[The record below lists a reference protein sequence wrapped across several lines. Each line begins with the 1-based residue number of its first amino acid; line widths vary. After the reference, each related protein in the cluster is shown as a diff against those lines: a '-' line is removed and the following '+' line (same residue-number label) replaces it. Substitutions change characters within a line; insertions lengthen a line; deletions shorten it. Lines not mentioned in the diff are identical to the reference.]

1 MRIMRRKK
9 RINFQIKKMY
19 LINEHPTFGDDGNVL
34 YRDYDGEVYGKLNG
48 RKIYF
53 KFITNEK
60 GNNYKIAFVNNT
72 PIKEGKEYKELRRTV
87 LIKTYSELHKML
99 AQWRIEG
106 FFKEEDRKEQERL
119 WKEEQERKAKKIKLG
134 EQISIEK
141 YLLNL

>member
-1 MRIMRRKK
+1 MKK
-9 RINFQIKKMY
+9 RINFKIKKMY
-19 LINEHPTFGDDGNVL
+19 LTQEFPTFGDDGNVL
-34 YRDYDGEVYGKLNG
+34 YRDYEGEVYGKLNG

-60 GNNYKIAFVNNT
+60 GNKYKIAFVNNT
-72 PIKEGKEYKELRRTV
+72 PIKEGKEYEELRRV
-87 LIKTYSELHKML
+87 ILIKTYSELHKIL

-119 WKEEQERKAKKIKLG
+119 WKEEQERKAKEIKLG

>member
-1 MRIMRRKK
+1 MKIIRRKK
-9 RINFQIKKMY
+9 RINFKIKEMY

-34 YRDYDGEVYGKLNG
+34 YRDYEGEVYGKLNG
-48 RKIYF
+48 KKIYF
-53 KFITNEK
+53 KFVTSEK
-60 GNNYKIAFVNNT
+60 GNSFRIAFLNST
-72 PIKEGKEYKELRRTV
+72 FKGGEEYKELRRIV
-87 LIKTYSELHKML
+87 LIKTYSELHRML

-119 WKEEQERKAKKIKLG
+119 WKEEQERKAKEIKLG

>member
-1 MRIMRRKK
+1 MRITGRKQ
-9 RINFQIKKMY
+9 RINFKIKEMY

-34 YRDYDGEVYGKLNG
+34 YRDYEGEVYGKLNNK
-48 RKIYF
+48 KIYF

-60 GNNYKIAFVNNT
+60 GNSFRIAFLNR
-72 PIKEGKEYKELRRTV
+72 PFKEGEEYKELRRII
-87 LIKTYSELHKML
+87 LIKTYSELHRML

-119 WKEEQERKAKKIKLG
+119 WKEEQERKAKEIKLG

>member
-1 MRIMRRKK
+1 MRIIGKKK
-9 RINFQIKKMY
+9 RINFKINEMY

-34 YRDYDGEVYGKLNG
+34 YRDYEGEVYGKLNG
-48 RKIYF
+48 KKIYF
-53 KFITNEK
+53 KFVTSEK
-60 GNNYKIAFVNNT
+60 GNSFRIAFLNST
-72 PIKEGKEYKELRRTV
+72 FKGGEEYKELRRIV
-87 LIKTYSELHKML
+87 LIKTYSELHRML

-119 WKEEQERKAKKIKLG
+119 WKEEQERKAKEIKLG

>member
-1 MRIMRRKK
+1 MRGKGLIEM
-9 RINFQIKKMY
+9 RINFKIKEMY

-34 YRDYDGEVYGKLNG
+34 YRDYEGEVYGRLNG
-48 RKIYF
+48 KKIYF
-53 KFITNEK
+53 KFVTSEK
-60 GNNYKIAFVNNT
+60 GNSFRIAFLNST
-72 PIKEGKEYKELRRTV
+72 FKGGEEYKELRRIV
-87 LIKTYSELHKML
+87 LIKTYSELHRML

-119 WKEEQERKAKKIKLG
+119 WKEEQERKAKEIKLG

>member
-1 MRIMRRKK
+1 MRIIGRKK
-9 RINFQIKKMY
+9 RINFKINEMY

-34 YRDYDGEVYGKLNG
+34 YRDYEGEVYGKLNG
-48 RKIYF
+48 EKIYF
-53 KFITNEK
+53 KFVTSEK
-60 GNNYKIAFVNNT
+60 GNSFRIAFLNST
-72 PIKEGKEYKELRRTV
+72 FKGGEEYKELRRIV
-87 LIKTYSELHKML
+87 LIKTYSELHRML

-119 WKEEQERKAKKIKLG
+119 WKEEQERKAKEIKLG

>member
-1 MRIMRRKK
+1 MKK
-9 RINFQIKKMY
+9 RINFKIKKMY
-19 LINEHPTFGDDGNVL
+19 LTQEFPTFGEEGNVIC
-34 YRDYDGEVYGKLNG
+34 RDYEGEVYGKLNG

-60 GNNYKIAFVNNT
+60 GNKYKIAFVNNT
-72 PIKEGKEYKELRRTV
+72 PIKEGKEYEELRRV
-87 LIKTYSELHKML
+87 ILIKTYSELHKIL

-119 WKEEQERKAKKIKLG
+119 WKEEQERKAKEIKLG

>member
-1 MRIMRRKK
+1 MRIIGRKK
-9 RINFQIKKMY
+9 RINFKINEMY

-34 YRDYDGEVYGKLNG
+34 YRDYEGEVYGKLNNK
-48 RKIYF
+48 KIYF

-60 GNNYKIAFVNNT
+60 GNSFRITFLNRPF
-72 PIKEGKEYKELRRTV
+72 KEGEEYKELRKIV
-87 LIKTYSELHKML
+87 LIKTYSELHRML
-99 AQWRIEG
+99 AQWRIES

-119 WKEEQERKAKKIKLG
+119 WKEEQERRAKEIKLG

>member
-1 MRIMRRKK
+1 MKIIRRKK
-9 RINFQIKKMY
+9 RINFKIKEMY

-34 YRDYDGEVYGKLNG
+34 YRDYEGEVYGKLNG
-48 RKIYF
+48 EKIYF
-53 KFITNEK
+53 KFVTSEK
-60 GNNYKIAFVNNT
+60 GNSFRIAFLNR
-72 PIKEGKEYKELRRTV
+72 PLKEGEEYKELRRTV

-119 WKEEQERKAKKIKLG
+119 WKEEQERKAKEIKLG

>member
-1 MRIMRRKK
+1 MRIIGRKK
-9 RINFQIKKMY
+9 RINFKINEMY

-34 YRDYDGEVYGKLNG
+34 YRDYEGEVYGKLNSK
-48 RKIYF
+48 KIYF
-53 KFITNEK
+53 KFVTSEK
-60 GNNYKIAFVNNT
+60 GNSFRIAFLNST
-72 PIKEGKEYKELRRTV
+72 FKGGEEHKELRRIV
-87 LIKTYSELHKML
+87 LIKTYSELHRML

-119 WKEEQERKAKKIKLG
+119 WKEEQERKAKEIKLG

>member
-9 RINFQIKKMY
+9 RINFQIKEMY
-19 LINEHPTFGDDGNVL
+19 LINEHPTFDKEGNVL
-34 YRDYDGEVYGKLNG
+34 YRDYEGEVYGKLNHK
-48 RKIYF
+48 KIYF
-53 KFITNEK
+53 KFVTNEK
-60 GNNYKIAFVNNT
+60 GNGFRIAFLNS
-72 PIKEGKEYKELRRTV
+72 PFKRGEEYKELRRTV
-87 LIKTYSELHKML
+87 LIKTYSELHRML

-119 WKEEQERKAKKIKLG
+119 WKEEQERKAKEIKLG

>member
-9 RINFQIKKMY
+9 RINFQIKEMY
-19 LINEHPTFGDDGNVL
+19 LINEHPTFDKEGNVL
-34 YRDYDGEVYGKLNG
+34 YRDYEGEVYGKLNHK
-48 RKIYF
+48 KIYF
-53 KFITNEK
+53 KFVTNEK
-60 GNNYKIAFVNNT
+60 GNGFRIAFLNS
-72 PIKEGKEYKELRRTV
+72 PFKRGEEYKELRRTV
-87 LIKTYSELHKML
+87 LIKTYSELHRML

-119 WKEEQERKAKKIKLG
+119 WKEEQERRAKEIKLG

>member
-9 RINFQIKKMY
+9 RINFQIKEMY
-19 LINEHPTFGDDGNVL
+19 LINEHPTFDKEGDVL
-34 YRDYDGEVYGKLNG
+34 YRDYEGELYGKLNHK
-48 RKIYF
+48 KIYF
-53 KFITNEK
+53 KFLTNEK
-60 GNNYKIAFVNNT
+60 GNSFRIAFLNS
-72 PIKEGKEYKELRRTV
+72 PFGIGEEYKELRRTV

-119 WKEEQERKAKKIKLG
+119 WKEEQERKAKEIKLG

>member
-9 RINFQIKKMY
+9 RINFQIKEMY
-19 LINEHPTFGDDGNVL
+19 LINEHPTFDKEGNVL
-34 YRDYDGEVYGKLNG
+34 YRDYEGEVYGKLNNK
-48 RKIYF
+48 KIYF
-53 KFITNEK
+53 KFATSEK
-60 GNNYKIAFVNNT
+60 GNSFKIAFLNSS
-72 PIKEGKEYKELRRTV
+72 PFGIGEEYKELRRTV
-87 LIKTYSELHKML
+87 LIKTYSELHRML

-119 WKEEQERKAKKIKLG
+119 WKEEQERKAKEIKLG

>member
-1 MRIMRRKK
+1 MRIIGRKK
-9 RINFQIKKMY
+9 RINFKINEMY

-34 YRDYDGEVYGKLNG
+34 YRDYEGEVYCKLNG
-48 RKIYF
+48 KKIYF
-53 KFITNEK
+53 KFVTSEK
-60 GNNYKIAFVNNT
+60 GNSFRIAFLNST
-72 PIKEGKEYKELRRTV
+72 FKGGEEYKELRRIV
-87 LIKTYSELHKML
+87 LIKTYSELHRML

-119 WKEEQERKAKKIKLG
+119 WKEEQERKAKEIKLG

>member
-1 MRIMRRKK
+1 MKIIRRKK
-9 RINFQIKKMY
+9 RINFKIKEMY

-34 YRDYDGEVYGKLNG
+34 YRDYEGEVYGRLNG
-48 RKIYF
+48 KKIYF
-53 KFITNEK
+53 KFVTSEK
-60 GNNYKIAFVNNT
+60 GNSFRIAFLNR
-72 PIKEGKEYKELRRTV
+72 PLKRGEEYKELRRTV
-87 LIKTYSELHKML
+87 LIKTYSELHRML

-119 WKEEQERKAKKIKLG
+119 WKEEQERKAKEIKLG

>member
-1 MRIMRRKK
+1 MKIIRRKK
-9 RINFQIKKMY
+9 RINFKIKEMY

-34 YRDYDGEVYGKLNG
+34 YRDYEGEVYGKLNNK
-48 RKIYF
+48 KIYF

-60 GNNYKIAFVNNT
+60 GNSFRIAFLNR
-72 PIKEGKEYKELRRTV
+72 PFKEGEEYKELRRIV
-87 LIKTYSELHKML
+87 LIKTYSELHRML
-99 AQWRIEG
+99 AQWRIES

-119 WKEEQERKAKKIKLG
+119 WKEEQERRAKEIKLG

>member
-1 MRIMRRKK
+1 MRIIGRKQ
-9 RINFQIKKMY
+9 RINFKIKEMY

-34 YRDYDGEVYGKLNG
+34 HRDYEGEVYGKLNNK
-48 RKIYF
+48 KIYF

-60 GNNYKIAFVNNT
+60 GNSFRIAFLNR
-72 PIKEGKEYKELRRTV
+72 PFKEGEEYKELRRIV
-87 LIKTYSELHKML
+87 LIKTYSELHRML

-119 WKEEQERKAKKIKLG
+119 WKEEQERKAKEIKLG

>member
-1 MRIMRRKK
+1 MKK
-9 RINFQIKKMY
+9 RINFKIKKMY
-19 LINEHPTFGDDGNVL
+19 LTQEFPTFGDDGNVL
-34 YRDYDGEVYGKLNG
+34 YRDYEGEVYGKLNNK
-48 RKIYF
+48 KIYF

-60 GNNYKIAFVNNT
+60 GNSFRIAFLNNSV
-72 PIKEGKEYKELRRTV
+72 KRGEEYKELRRVV
-87 LIKTYSELHKML
+87 LIKTYSELHRML

-119 WKEEQERKAKKIKLG
+119 WKEEQERRAKEIKLG

>member
-1 MRIMRRKK
+1 MRIIGRKK
-9 RINFQIKKMY
+9 RINFKINEMY

-34 YRDYDGEVYGKLNG
+34 YRDYEGEVYGKLNG
-48 RKIYF
+48 KKIYF
-53 KFITNEK
+53 KFVTSEK
-60 GNNYKIAFVNNT
+60 GNSFRITFLNSTFKGG
-72 PIKEGKEYKELRRTV
+72 EEYKELRRIV
-87 LIKTYSELHKML
+87 LIKTYSELHRML

-119 WKEEQERKAKKIKLG
+119 WKEEQERKAKEIKLG

>member
-9 RINFQIKKMY
+9 RINFQIKEMY
-19 LINEHPTFGDDGNVL
+19 LINEHPTFDKEGNVL
-34 YRDYDGEVYGKLNG
+34 YRDYEGEVYGKLNH

-53 KFITNEK
+53 EFVTNEK
-60 GNNYKIAFVNNT
+60 GNGFRIAFLNS
-72 PIKEGKEYKELRRTV
+72 PSFKRGEEYKELRRTI
-87 LIKTYSELHKML
+87 LIKTYSELHRML

-119 WKEEQERKAKKIKLG
+119 WKEEQERRAKEIKLG

>member
-1 MRIMRRKK
+1 MKIIRRKK
-9 RINFQIKKMY
+9 RINFKINEMY

-34 YRDYDGEVYGKLNG
+34 YRDYEGEVYGKLNG
-48 RKIYF
+48 KKIYF
-53 KFITNEK
+53 KFVTSEK
-60 GNNYKIAFVNNT
+60 GNSFRIAFLNR
-72 PIKEGKEYKELRRTV
+72 PLKEGEEYKELRRTV

-119 WKEEQERKAKKIKLG
+119 WKEEQERKAKEIKLG